1 MTDTLVESIYATI
14 THKLPKK
21 SNSSN
26 EKTKAVLNQA
36 VADLSKAAS
45 IVHQTHWYMRG
56 PEFLTLHPQMDE
68 YMDQI
73 NEQLDVVSERLI
85 TLDGSPFSTLR
96 EFAEN
101 TKIEDEIGNWDR
113 TIPERMEKLVAGYR
127 YLADLY
133 AKGIEVSGE
142 EGDDCTQDIFIAN
155 KTDIE
160 KNIWMLQAK
169 LGKAPGIDA

>member
-1 MTDTLVESIYATI
+1 
-14 THKLPKK
+14 
-21 SNSSN
+21 
-26 EKTKAVLNQA
+26 
-36 VADLSKAAS
+36 
-45 IVHQTHWYMRG
+45 
-56 PEFLTLHPQMDE
+56 
-68 YMDQI
+68 MDQI

-127 YLADLY
+127 YLADLRT
-133 AKGIEVSGE
+133 KGIEVSGE
-142 EGDDCTQDIFIAN
+142 EGDDCTHFHRKQN
-155 KTDIE
+155 RHR

>member
-1 MTDTLVESIYATI
+1 M
-14 THKLPKK
+14 KF
-21 SNSSN
+21 
-26 EKTKAVLNQA
+26 EKTKEILNQL
-36 VADLSKAAS
+36 VADLSQFS
-45 IVHQTHWYMRG
+45 VVIHQTHWYMRG

-73 NEQLDVVSERLI
+73 NEQLDVVSERL
-85 TLDGSPFSTLR
+85 
-96 EFAEN
+96 
-101 TKIEDEIGNWDR
+101 IEDEIGNWDR

>member
-1 MTDTLVESIYATI
+1 M
-14 THKLPKK
+14 KF
-21 SNSSN
+21 
-26 EKTKAVLNQA
+26 EKQKEILNQL
-36 VADLSKAAS
+36 VADLSQFS
-45 IVHQTHWYMRG
+45 VVIHQTHWYMRG

-133 AKGIEVSGE
+133 AKESKFLVKKA
-142 EGDDCTQDIFIAN
+142 TTAH
-155 KTDIE
+155 KTFSSQTKQTSKKYLDVTSQT
-160 KNIWMLQAK
+160 WQSAWY
-169 LGKAPGIDA
+169 